1 MAAFSTLAAIGL
13 AGGGGAI
20 ASRLFG
26 RRKKSPTE
34 EPPVTAPAPTTPAG
48 APPSVSESGSAAA
61 VAGLQSAMRQ
71 RKRAAA
77 GMPLGKR
84 PTSAG
89 LLLAPLQPKGL
100 IGA

>member
-1 MAAFSTLAAIGL
+1 MAAFSTLAAIGI
-13 AGGGGAI
+13 AGGIGAI
-20 ASRLFG
+20 AGRM

-34 EPPVTAPAPTTPAG
+34 EPPVTAPAPTTPLG

-61 VAGLQSAMRQ
+61 VAGLQSATRQ